1 MLKTSYSNSAHDE
14 QPGEAGLREDEATV
28 RRMYEMAPY
37 PDLGAA
43 LKSIDFFFDPI
54 REDLL
59 SRQTVNFLDVGC
71 GTGHVV
77 VGVAKKYSDWNCY
90 GIDLSSA
97 SLGIARKLAK
107 QHGVS
112 VTLERG
118 SYLDPLPFDCGKFD
132 VISATGTIHHAADP
146 FAAMR
151 VLREA
156 LRDNGWLFLHLYGW
170 RNDAIKFDI
179 KEMLSIFQPDLAQ
192 HQERFE
198 LYRTLIGHR
207 RSRIKHRIATTTL
220 ADLYA
225 LVRNA
230 LRNVLRRRKGE
241 SWSPGWDADYPVLDS
256 PWIDHFCHPCE
267 RAYEVAEVQ
276 ELAEETGFH
285 VMHMLKQGKERPHL
299 IPPKWQSKYD
309 QLDDWSKW
317 RLSELLSDGG
327 GSFAVILKRA

>member
-1 MLKTSYSNSAHDE
+1 
-14 QPGEAGLREDEATV
+14 
-28 RRMYEMAPY
+28 
-37 PDLGAA
+37 
-43 LKSIDFFFDPI
+43 
-54 REDLL
+54 
-59 SRQTVNFLDVGC
+59 
-71 GTGHVV
+71 V

-97 SLGIARKLAK
+97 SLGVARKLAK

-198 LYRTLIGHR
+198 LYRALIGHR

-230 LRNVLRRRKGE
+230 MRNVLRRRKGE